1 MLRAIIIWLIL
12 VAYIII
18 LCKLFSKQMA
28 SSSLYERAVKPS
40 VFMQNTYD
48 FRQNI
53 ISDIDPILGLQMIIV
68 ALKSGV
74 AITRALDVV
83 GCSLPASKGIWLSRV
98 SKALISGSTWREAW
112 SEPHV
117 CFSKKD
123 KNAYTS
129 LILST
134 WLKNSLRESWI
145 YGSSPVPVLNAVLQ
159 NYEQSMKNVAKK
171 QSSKLSVRL
180 LLPVGLCF
188 LPAFIFVGIL
198 PTVASFMH

>member
-1 MLRAIIIWLIL
+1 
-12 VAYIII
+12 
-18 LCKLFSKQMA
+18 
-28 SSSLYERAVKPS
+28 
-40 VFMQNTYD
+40 MQNTYD

-53 ISDIDPILGLQMIIV
+53 LSDIDPILGLQMIIV

-83 GCSLPASKGIWLSRV
+83 GCSLPESKGIWLSRV

-123 KNAYTS
+123 KNACAS

-171 QSSKLSVRL
+171 ESSKLSVRL